1 MKNKTETVYYGQGGD
16 KLAIKD
22 NIHTGKMS
30 QESYWYSETSDKI
43 QVAKM
48 DYDKGKVFKNHKHNI
63 YNRTGDTTQECLLV
77 VCGAAKVKLYDN
89 RKKLIDVITLRT
101 GDFLILLSGYHEL
114 SIIENGTRLMEFKN
128 GPYTSVEKDKTYY
141 D

>member
-1 MKNKTETVYYGQGGD
+1 MKNKTEVVYYGKD
-16 KLAIKD
+16 SRKIAIKD
-22 NIHTGKMS
+22 NVHAGKMS
-30 QESYWYSETSDKI
+30 QESLWYSETTDKI

-48 DYDKGKVFKNHKHNI
+48 DYDKGKVFKNHKHNS
-63 YNRTGDTTQECLLV
+63 YDRTGNITQECLLV

-89 RKKLIDVITLRT
+89 SKNIIDVITLRA
-101 GDFLILLSGYHEL
+101 GDFLILLEGYHEL
-114 SIIENGTRLMEFKN
+114 SIIENETRLMEFKN